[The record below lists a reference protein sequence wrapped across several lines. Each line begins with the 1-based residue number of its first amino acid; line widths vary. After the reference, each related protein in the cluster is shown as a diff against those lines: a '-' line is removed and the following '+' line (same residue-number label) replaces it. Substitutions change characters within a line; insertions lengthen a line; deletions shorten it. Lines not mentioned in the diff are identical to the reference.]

1 MCFQAYYTTGYAA
14 WSADSLYSSGISGYS
29 VPHFRDIFEAEFL
42 ATPTYQAAAAF
53 ASLEILVAAM
63 EMQAETDASLVT
75 DSHAINSVIANNSWS
90 TIFSSEE
97 LVFNPTT
104 HLASGQWITTQID
117 SFLNPSV
124 VATQEEFIY
133 PMPKWD
139 AIERTVNYIFPPK
152 AVMARVLISSSV
164 EDSAVNA
171 TFCTPDPSGLPGDTR
186 GEFCNF
192 RNAVEFCMQEILKSS
207 LSNCSIV
214 LPENS
219 VVELNT
225 AEFGEI
231 EVMDAIGELSIEG
244 SGSTLRVSNTSATQ
258 SSRLMSVFASR
269 ADLKASQSFNLRM
282 SNATVSHFGG
292 VSVNGGGIRVQY
304 VNSLVLEAMSFE
316 GRFARFVF

>member
-1 MCFQAYYTTGYAA
+1 
-14 WSADSLYSSGISGYS
+14 
-29 VPHFRDIFEAEFL
+29 
-42 ATPTYQAAAAF
+42 
-53 ASLEILVAAM
+53 
-63 EMQAETDASLVT
+63 
-75 DSHAINSVIANNSWS
+75 
-90 TIFSSEE
+90 
-97 LVFNPTT
+97 
-104 HLASGQWITTQID
+104 
-117 SFLNPSV
+117 
-124 VATQEEFIY
+124 
-133 PMPKWD
+133 
-139 AIERTVNYIFPPK
+139 
-152 AVMARVLISSSV
+152 
-164 EDSAVNA
+164 
-171 TFCTPDPSGLPGDTR
+171 
-186 GEFCNF
+186 
-192 RNAVEFCMQEILKSS
+192 MQEILKSS

-244 SGSTLRVSNTSATQ
+244 SGSTLRISNTSATP